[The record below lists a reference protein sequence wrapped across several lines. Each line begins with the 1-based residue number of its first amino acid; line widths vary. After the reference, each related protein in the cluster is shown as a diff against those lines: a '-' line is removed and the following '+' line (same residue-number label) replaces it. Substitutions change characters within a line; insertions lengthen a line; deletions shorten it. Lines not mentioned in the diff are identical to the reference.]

1 MNFRKTFARSRTKL
15 ARQARDRK
23 EGKAEREKERERQ
36 KRREAVKRIALATP
50 SKKRGRI
57 IKSSP
62 RTFHSGTIEI
72 KEHLSC
78 SGAERKQHTG
88 NEQWR
93 HRCIRL

>member
-23 EGKAEREKERERQ
+23 EGKAERERERQ

-88 NEQWR
+88 NEQ
-93 HRCIRL
+93 